1 MFLAFIPTLI
11 NIALNRA
18 ELRISHGPV
27 RLIWKALSRPSAKRK
42 PLALYGVHASCPLNP
57 ESRILSCMAAADP
70 CSELRE
76 LKQQYESALRV
87 WAQYE
92 FPLHNEPVGTRAQ
105 RSEHLLLKQR
115 ALEER
120 NAANDHVLN
129 HKRICPFCIGK
140 AG

>member
-1 MFLAFIPTLI
+1 
-11 NIALNRA
+11 
-18 ELRISHGPV
+18 
-27 RLIWKALSRPSAKRK
+27 
-42 PLALYGVHASCPLNP
+42 
-57 ESRILSCMAAADP
+57 MAAAYP
-70 CSELRE
+70 CSELQE
-76 LKQQYESALRV
+76 LKRQYESALRV

-92 FPLHNEPVGTRAQ
+92 FPLHNEPVGTRTQ

-129 HKRICPFCIGK
+129 HKRICPLCIGK